1 MLDFKAIELA
11 DVRNFM
17 KHWELTAQ
25 RSSDYCFPILW
36 GWAADYGYQTAID
49 KTDDLFWIRQTL
61 PDVYNLAPVGN
72 WQRDDWKQLL
82 CKYFGSKAVF
92 WLVPEELAEIWQA
105 QLGSAAALEEERD
118 NWEYLY
124 DIHELA
130 ELAGGKYIKKR
141 NRVNHFKKNYNY
153 KYLPLTLENREA
165 VMEFQQRWLAE
176 SEGYLPGIKQEHNCI
191 MRILNSWGEVPHLRG
206 GIIEVSGNI
215 AAYTIGELTG
225 NSVLIHF
232 EKALTEYSAGYQVIN
247 QEFLQHLLKEKPKLL
262 TVNREEDL
270 GDEGL
275 RESKLSYHPTGFI
288 RKYKVTIDF
297 NRG

>member
-1 MLDFKAIELA
+1 MSRKSQKNKKYSKEL
-11 DVRNFM
+11 RI
-17 KHWELTAQ
+17 TAVETYL
-25 RSSDYCFPILW
+25 RGEGSLREIS
-36 GWAADYGYQTAID
+36 
-49 KTDDLFWIRQTL
+49 K
-61 PDVYNLAPVGN
+61 
-72 WQRDDWKQLL
+72 K
-82 CKYFGSKAVF
+82 FG
-92 WLVPEELAEIWQA
+92 IC
-105 QLGSAAALEEERD
+105 
-118 NWEYLY
+118 
-124 DIHELA
+124 
-130 ELAGGKYIKKR
+130 
-141 NRVNHFKKNYNY
+141 
-153 KYLPLTLENREA
+153 
-165 VMEFQQRWLAE
+165 
-176 SEGYLPGIKQEHNCI
+176 IKQEHNCI

-275 RESKLSYHPTGFI
+275 RESKLSYHPTDFI

-297 NRG
+297 NRS